1 MQSFFFY
8 AISPYVKIGRITVK
22 NDETF
27 GYSSIME
34 SGYLFLDGLRNIAD
48 RLARIIMSVHFLYEL
63 CDFTSGNAFAVHENN
78 HLLQS
83 IVRTSASVVSALN
96 TLEKKFGKLFPK
108 IFKTIT
114 VDNGVEFSD
123 CVGLETSIYGG
134 QRTKVYYCHPY
145 SSYERG
151 TNERLNREIRRK
163 IPKGSDLTKYSE
175 KEIQAIEDWMND
187 YPRQVLGFAT
197 PNELFNACL
206 LSI

>member
-1 MQSFFFY
+1 
-8 AISPYVKIGRITVK
+8 
-22 NDETF
+22 
-27 GYSSIME
+27 
-34 SGYLFLDGLRNIAD
+34 
-48 RLARIIMSVHFLYEL
+48 MSVHFLYEL